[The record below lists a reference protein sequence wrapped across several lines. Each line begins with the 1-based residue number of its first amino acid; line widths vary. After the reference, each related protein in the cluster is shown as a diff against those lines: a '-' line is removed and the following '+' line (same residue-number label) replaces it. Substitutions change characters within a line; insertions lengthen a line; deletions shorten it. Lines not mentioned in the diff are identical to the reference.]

1 MSVYYYYSVELTI
14 LAAKELG
21 YTEDHEKYTEL
32 KNRIYEAIL
41 NRYFYE
47 DGRLNLNTQ
56 TSYVLCLKYNIYK
69 NKELIIQDFKK
80 RIKEDLYRIKTGFT
94 GSPLILL
101 TLFDNGM
108 DEYAYRIL
116 YNEQFP
122 GWIYAINLGATT
134 IWESWNSLLEDGT
147 ISARGMNS
155 FNHYAYGS
163 VCEAIY
169 SRIAGLMN
177 SSPGWKKVIIKP
189 HINYRMKNI
198 ELTYNSI
205 SGKYEISWKWSDNKF
220 EMNVTIPNG
229 CDAEIILPNNETH
242 SVKGGNYFYECQLN
256 NNTFFNDTSII
267 EVIKNDNM
275 FLKEFLLLIFL
286 LNVKMFLYLIINKK
300 IGKKN

>member
-1 MSVYYYYSVELTI
+1 
-14 LAAKELG
+14 
-21 YTEDHEKYTEL
+21 
-32 KNRIYEAIL
+32 
-41 NRYFYE
+41 
-47 DGRLNLNTQ
+47 
-56 TSYVLCLKYNIYK
+56 
-69 NKELIIQDFKK
+69 
-80 RIKEDLYRIKTGFT
+80 
-94 GSPLILL
+94 
-101 TLFDNGM
+101 M

-220 EMNVTIPNG
+220 EMNITIPNG

-256 NNTFFNDTSII
+256 NNTFYNDTSII